1 MNDAKR
7 KLRGY
12 KLTDSVYEKAMERAS
27 KENIPLTHFIE
38 AFVTL
43 YSEFG
48 GDIFISKPK
57 GGGWK
62 VKTIALDVLSAR
74 LNNHSLPEYFNPKK
88 KKPKTSNVN

>member
-1 MNDAKR
+1 MNAEKR

-12 KLTDSVYEKAMERAS
+12 KLTDGVYEKAMERAS
-27 KENIPLTHFIE
+27 KEDIPLTHYIE

-57 GGGWK
+57 SGGWK
-62 VKTIALDVLSAR
+62 ARTIALDVLSAR
-74 LNNHSLPEYFNPKK
+74 VNKHSLSEYFNPKPTK
-88 KKPKTSNVN
+88 KKK